1 MAPRMASYRPHSRKN
16 EHTAPNRPRMNPSTT
31 NGRRIKPFVAPDH
44 AHDGDLLAAV
54 EHGKLDRI
62 GNDDERHDEQHGRD
76 AGRNNGQHVA
86 DRGHGVGDR
95 RIGIDGR
102 NAGHLLQR
110 VDGLLQ
116 LGVVLQRDD
125 VLVAHGLGG
134 HAVVHDGVIFL
145 DERLQSLLAGDEAG
159 IRDIVDQIDTGADAL
174 GLASV

>member
-1 MAPRMASYRPHSRKN
+1 M
-16 EHTAPNRPRMNPSTT
+16 
-31 NGRRIKPFVAPDH
+31 VATP
-44 AHDGDLLAAV
+44 
-54 EHGKLDRI
+54 
-62 GNDDERHDEQHGRD
+62 
-76 AGRNNGQHVA
+76 
-86 DRGHGVGDR
+86 
-95 RIGIDGR
+95 
-102 NAGHLLQR
+102 GHLLQR

-174 GLASV
+174 GLGLGVALVDADEDLVLLLQIVDDQADVIGDKAEARDDHEAGHGDADCGKGHEAVLEDRLRALADEKAEIIVLHSCNTRPFRR